1 MTPPPLRQYSDAEVV
16 EAYRSGDKK
25 VQQYWYDKCRS
36 HFFMR
41 CAQYKGLGD
50 YVCDELFQDSFILLW
65 EKMESGQVYLLDG
78 VVHAASRKGDSEV
91 PDLVRYFLGIVGNK
105 YLELLHSGRFVTEYN
120 ELTGDSGEGFFEEL
134 YWDEDPEVEKDRI
147 VSQCLL
153 ALPKSCLEILTLF
166 YYERK
171 SLEEILAARPENN
184 TYNGL
189 KTRKSKC
196 ISNLKKHSTKS
207 FAKAGLR

>member
-1 MTPPPLRQYSDAEVV
+1 MARPPLRQYSDAEVV

-41 CAQYKGLGD
+41 RAQYKGLGD

-65 EKMESGQVYLLDG
+65 EKMEGGQVYLLDG
-78 VVHAASRKGDSEV
+78 TVHATSRKGDSEV
-91 PDLVRYFLGIVGNK
+91 PDLVKYFMGIVGNK
-105 YLELLHSGRFVTEYN
+105 YLELLHSGRFMAQYN
-120 ELTGDSGEGFFEEL
+120 ERTGVSGEDFFEEL

-184 TYNGL
+184 TYN
-189 KTRKSKC
+189 
-196 ISNLKKHSTKS
+196 
-207 FAKAGLR
+207 

>member
-1 MTPPPLRQYSDAEVV
+1 M
-16 EAYRSGDKK
+16 
-25 VQQYWYDKCRS
+25 
-36 HFFMR
+36 
-41 CAQYKGLGD
+41 
-50 YVCDELFQDSFILLW
+50 
-65 EKMESGQVYLLDG
+65 
-78 VVHAASRKGDSEV
+78 
-91 PDLVRYFLGIVGNK
+91 
-105 YLELLHSGRFVTEYN
+105 
-120 ELTGDSGEGFFEEL
+120 
-134 YWDEDPEVEKDRI
+134 EKDRI

-196 ISNLKKHSTKS
+196 ISNLKKHITKS